1 MSDRLSNVPAH
12 VVEEW
17 RLSSVS
23 NARYDALRIV
33 EENPGHTAREL
44 ERITGHRKLNARL
57 SELHRMGLVREARI
71 RYCTV
76 SNRQAVE
83 WVAVPGA
90 VPIPLERKPTARERI
105 VALESQVARLQREL
119 DSANQ
124 KLWDAMKRVGE
135 LSKKQQQSYLD
146 FGGDL

>member
-1 MSDRLSNVPAH
+1 MSDRLANVPEH
-12 VVEEW
+12 VVDAW

-23 NARYDALRIV
+23 NARHEALRIV
-33 EENPGHTAREL
+33 EANPGQTAREL
-44 ERITGHRKLNARL
+44 ERLTGHRKLNARL

-90 VPIPLERKPTARERI
+90 IPKPLERKVTARERI
-105 VALESQVARLQREL
+105 ASLEAQVERLQREL